1 MGTQVFE
8 EPIFE
13 EAKLV
18 AEFNAPNCG
27 HTPACSEGHQIS
39 MFVGTPYSITG
50 SEKKTAYQKQ
60 DEVPFIYEE
69 ANIGHAAGHISNA
82 DCVGKN
88 SCHGIMKPGT
98 NIVGVNY
105 HLRRCVKILGC

>member
-27 HTPACSEGHQIS
+27 RTPACNESHQIS

-50 SEKKTAYQKQ
+50 SEKKNGLS
-60 DEVPFIYEE
+60 E
-69 ANIGHAAGHISNA
+69 AG
-82 DCVGKN
+82 
-88 SCHGIMKPGT
+88 
-98 NIVGVNY
+98 
-105 HLRRCVKILGC
+105 